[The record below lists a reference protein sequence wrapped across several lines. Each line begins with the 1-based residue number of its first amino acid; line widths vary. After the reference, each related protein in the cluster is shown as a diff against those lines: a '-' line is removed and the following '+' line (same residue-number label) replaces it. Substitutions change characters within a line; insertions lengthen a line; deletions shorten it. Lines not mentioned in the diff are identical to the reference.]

1 MLKGGNYKM
10 IKLSN
15 EQIIKQLQEE
25 NEELREQK
33 EQLRNSI
40 KTLFWDYEEETQ
52 KLKDRIELLENSL
65 DDNYILIEILQSQ
78 IDRYERKLNLKKI
91 IYLDKGDKK
100 IWTETH

>member
-1 MLKGGNYKM
+1 M
-10 IKLSN
+10 IKLTN
-15 EQIIKQLQEE
+15 EQIITQLQEE
-25 NEELREQK
+25 NEDLREQK

-40 KTLFWDYEEETQ
+40 KILFWDYEEETQ

-91 IYLDKGDKK
+91 INLKGDKK

>member
-1 MLKGGNYKM
+1 M

>member
-10 IKLSN
+10 IKLTN
-15 EQIIKQLQEE
+15 EQIIKQLQDE
-25 NEELREQK
+25 NEDLREQK

-40 KTLFWDYEEETQ
+40 KILFWDYEEETQ

>member
-1 MLKGGNYKM
+1 M
-10 IKLSN
+10 IKLTN
-15 EQIIKQLQEE
+15 EQIITQLQEE
-25 NEELREQK
+25 NEDLREQK

>member
-1 MLKGGNYKM
+1 M
-10 IKLSN
+10 IKLTN

-25 NEELREQK
+25 NEDLREQK

-40 KTLFWDYEEETQ
+40 KILFWDYEEETQ